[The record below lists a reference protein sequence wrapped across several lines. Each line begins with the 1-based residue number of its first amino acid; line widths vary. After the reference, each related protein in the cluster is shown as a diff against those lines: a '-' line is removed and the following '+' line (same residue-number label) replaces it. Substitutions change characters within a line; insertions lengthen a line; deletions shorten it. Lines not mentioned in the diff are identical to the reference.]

1 MKGWDIF
8 IVRVLPFLMFI
19 ILGIN
24 ILCCWLGKDTTGLD
38 MLVGNNAIYALSLYL
53 ISKSNPIYHCTY
65 VTADEGMRILG
76 LGSNRAQF
84 FALIKQSGIEA
95 NTFNNVKIGYKRN
108 EIIKLRVALSKD
120 KNNFLIKKKRKKY
133 PLSEMLED

>member
-53 ISKSNPIYHCTY
+53 ISKSNPKYHCTY
-65 VTADEGMRILG
+65 NRLMYLVLIIVPIFNYIDTKFNLIPSIDTYLIIVTVSYFVASFLTSVLAVRH
-76 LGSNRAQF
+76 F
-84 FALIKQSGIEA
+84 C
-95 NTFNNVKIGYKRN
+95 
-108 EIIKLRVALSKD
+108 IINKH
-120 KNNFLIKKKRKKY
+120 KKY
-133 PLSEMLED
+133 LSNGR